1 LTKQHQLDRSKVI
14 GICGGSCSGK
24 TWLSEQFKRQYPKPV
39 CLFDLDGYYK
49 NLKYVEK
56 LEHQHDN
63 PDAIEFADAL
73 SHLQQLKS
81 GRAVEIPIYNFES
94 HRQEGWRT
102 CHPAPVIVVEGVFAF
117 SMPQLVKEFDIK
129 VWIEADA
136 NTRYQRRK
144 DRDITARGRDAL
156 EVERRYE
163 RDVVPGYQKFIDST
177 RTIADITIHNSTNR
191 DTLVERLKPLM
202 AYCDNELTLEN
213 LIGLYRE

>member
-1 LTKQHQLDRSKVI
+1 M
-14 GICGGSCSGK
+14 
-24 TWLSEQFKRQYPKPV
+24 

-102 CHPAPVIVVEGVFAF
+102 CHPAPVIVVEGVLHFQCRN
-117 SMPQLVKEFDIK
+117 SLK
-129 VWIEADA
+129 
-136 NTRYQRRK
+136 NLTS
-144 DRDITARGRDAL
+144 
-156 EVERRYE
+156 
-163 RDVVPGYQKFIDST
+163 KF
-177 RTIADITIHNSTNR
+177 
-191 DTLVERLKPLM
+191 
-202 AYCDNELTLEN
+202 
-213 LIGLYRE
+213 G